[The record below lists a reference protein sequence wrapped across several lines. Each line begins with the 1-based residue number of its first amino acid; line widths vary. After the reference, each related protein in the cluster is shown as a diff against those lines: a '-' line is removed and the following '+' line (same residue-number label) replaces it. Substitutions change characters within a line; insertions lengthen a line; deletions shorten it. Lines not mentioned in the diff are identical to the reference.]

1 VKEASVHKAIQVLM
15 DEHRLI
21 EKVLASLEAYAVAI
35 RGGRRLERSECA
47 SFAEF
52 FRSYADACHHGKE
65 EDLLFRRMIDFG
77 FPKDSGPIAVMLY
90 EHTVGRGHVGAL
102 REIGGASGPSGD
114 GEQATF
120 VDHAEAYVPMLLSHI
135 QKEDGILYPMA
146 LRVLPEDE
154 LVRLAEQY
162 EEFQAKAVGAPAY
175 EEMQRLAERL
185 IERHPFPA
193 GRLEAAAPVGCG
205 SLRG

>member
-1 VKEASVHKAIQVLM
+1 VHEAIQVLM

-21 EKVLASLEAYAVAI
+21 EKVLASLEAYAVEV
-35 RGGRRLERSECA
+35 RGGRRLERAESA
-47 SFAEF
+47 SFGEF

-77 FPKDSGPIAVMLY
+77 FPRDSGPIAVMLY
-90 EHTVGRGHVGAL
+90 EHTVGRGHASVL
-102 REIGGASGPSGD
+102 REIGGASGPLTEP
-114 GEQATF
+114 EQASF
-120 VDHAEAYVPMLLSHI
+120 VDHAEAFVPMLLSHI

-154 LVRLAEQY
+154 LVRLAAQY
-162 EEFQAKAVGAPAY
+162 EEFQTKAVGAAAY

-185 IERHPFPA
+185 IAGHPFPS
-193 GRLEAAAPVGCG
+193 GRLEGAAAVGCG
-205 SLRG
+205 ALRG